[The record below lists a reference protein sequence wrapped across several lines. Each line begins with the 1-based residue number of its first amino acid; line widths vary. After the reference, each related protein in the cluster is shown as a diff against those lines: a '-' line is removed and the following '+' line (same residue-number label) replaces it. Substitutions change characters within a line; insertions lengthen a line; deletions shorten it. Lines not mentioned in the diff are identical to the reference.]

1 MEVLN
6 QEMTG
11 PTQGLTAGEGLTLPG
26 RLREAGGRRGECW
39 LIRRDRTPLSL
50 MESLLKE
57 RAWRMG
63 KNSTFSTDRAN
74 PFLVLL
80 LPAVTWDPS
89 SKLFKSLL
97 PQL

>member
-1 MEVLN
+1 M
-6 QEMTG
+6 
-11 PTQGLTAGEGLTLPG
+11 
-26 RLREAGGRRGECW
+26 
-39 LIRRDRTPLSL
+39 IRRDRTPLSL

-74 PFLVLL
+74 PVLVLP
-80 LPAVTWDPS
+80 LPAVTWDPL